1 MLHLGRQAGGVT
13 PTTRHDEI
21 ETRFRALVDE
31 ADLPAPDSVS
41 YEPVSVTFYW
51 HEPKL
56 AVVVDFDE
64 D

>member
-1 MLHLGRQAGGVT
+1 VA

-21 ETRFRALVDE
+21 EVRFRALMDE
-31 ADLPAPDSVS
+31 ADLPAPDRVS
-41 YEPVSVTFYW
+41 YESASETFYW
-51 HEPKL
+51 HEQKL

>member
-1 MLHLGRQAGGVT
+1 VA

-21 ETRFRALVDE
+21 EVRFRALMDE
-31 ADLPAPDSVS
+31 ADLPAPDRVS
-41 YEPVSVTFYW
+41 YESASVTFYW
-51 HEPKL
+51 HEQKL